1 MFALDAAA
9 KAAWE
14 TYSQWNHNRMAWED
28 LAPSSKDM
36 WRDMASVVLRTH
48 SEALKMANVWG
59 TDKRLINADEF
70 CVECE
75 REVPFHYD
83 NCPTRKR

>member
-1 MFALDAAA
+1 
-9 KAAWE
+9 
-14 TYSQWNHNRMAWED
+14 
-28 LAPSSKDM
+28 
-36 WRDMASVVLRTH
+36 MASVVLRTH
-48 SEALKMANVWG
+48 SEALEMANVWG